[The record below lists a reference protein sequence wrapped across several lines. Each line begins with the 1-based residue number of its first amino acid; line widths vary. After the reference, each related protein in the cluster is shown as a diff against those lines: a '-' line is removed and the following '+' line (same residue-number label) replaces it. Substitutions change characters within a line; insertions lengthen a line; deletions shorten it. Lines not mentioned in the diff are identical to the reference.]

1 MIIISS
7 MIDGYRR
14 CGIEHPSRPT
24 EYPDEQFSPAE
35 LELLQQT
42 PVLTVQIIKDDNETK
57 PLNTG
62 EDGGEPEGQRFF
74 NAVELETLTVSELK
88 ARALVLG
95 LDIPGK
101 ITKAQIIEQLVSIPL
116 PDSLEQ

>member
-1 MIIISS
+1 MIVISS

-24 EYPDEQFSPAE
+24 EYPDEYFSPAE

-42 PVLTVQIIKDDNETK
+42 PVLTVQIIKDEIN
-57 PLNTG
+57 PPNTG
-62 EDGGEPEGQRFF
+62 GDNGEPEGQRFL
-74 NAVELETLTVSELK
+74 NAEDLEAMTVSELK

-101 ITKAQIIEQLVSIPL
+101 MTKAQIIEQLVSIPL